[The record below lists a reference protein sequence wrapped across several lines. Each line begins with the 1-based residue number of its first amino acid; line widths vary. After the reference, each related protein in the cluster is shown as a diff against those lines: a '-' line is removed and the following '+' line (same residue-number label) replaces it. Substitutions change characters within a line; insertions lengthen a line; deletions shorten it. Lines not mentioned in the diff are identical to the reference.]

1 MKLNNKG
8 FSLVEVLAV
17 VVILG
22 VIATIM
28 IPTIGSVI
36 NQNKEDNYK
45 NLEKTI
51 FNAAKLY
58 ISDNRYD
65 IVLGGSCSENDGIR
79 EITKIG
85 DKNLENGQIN
95 IKILLE
101 EKYLS
106 SNKIINPKNSDE
118 ELNLDNSYVVV
129 KYNCNKRQYDYA
141 SFSEVIDTDKSWLE
155 WETK

>member
-45 NLEKTI
+45 NMEKTI
-51 FNAAKLY
+51 LNATKLY
-58 ISDNRYD
+58 VSDNRYS
-65 IVLGGSCSENDGIR
+65 ISLGGSCSENDGIR
-79 EITKIG
+79 TITKIN
-85 DKNLENGQIN
+85 DVIIDNSQISLSS
-95 IKILLE
+95 LLE
-101 EKYLS
+101 GKYLS
-106 SNKIINPKNSDE
+106 SSKIINPKDNKM
-118 ELNLDNSYVVV
+118 ELDFSNSYVVV
-129 KYNCNKRQYDYA
+129 KYDCNKKQYNVS
-141 SFSEVIDTDKSWLE
+141 SFSDTKKADESWLE

>member
-1 MKLNNKG
+1 M
-8 FSLVEVLAV
+8 
-17 VVILG
+17 
-22 VIATIM
+22 
-28 IPTIGSVI
+28 
-36 NQNKEDNYK
+36 
-45 NLEKTI
+45 
-51 FNAAKLY
+51 
-58 ISDNRYD
+58 
-65 IVLGGSCSENDGIR
+65 GGSCSENDGIR